1 MKFRWK
7 SVIQG
12 SLVFPECCTNT
23 KNTFKSAWTRKT
35 SITSQLANRELV
47 RQSKA
52 RHNVPRKQ
60 EAERIHASLQQDPDP
75 RSVIHCTSGS
85 RANAAA
91 REKACA
97 ILEGAGSRQVNSI

>member
-1 MKFRWK
+1 MTCF
-7 SVIQG
+7 
-12 SLVFPECCTNT
+12 TNAVPIE
-23 KNTFKSAWTRKT
+23 KPFKIAWTRKA

-60 EAERIHASLQQDPDP
+60 EAERIHASLQQDHDP

-97 ILEGAGSRQVNSI
+97 IREGAGSREVNSI